1 MVEIYLKDIKNV
13 KDSTIQDLR
22 GARGGQGL
30 GSEPVQ
36 EETGHGF
43 DAHNATGWAMS
54 VSTAQSAASGGAGDT
69 RVPSR
74 SRGSCRKASCWTPV
88 LKCQKEQDL

>member
-36 EETGHGF
+36 EETGHGC
-43 DAHNATGWAMS
+43 DAHNATS
-54 VSTAQSAASGGAGDT
+54 
-69 RVPSR
+69 
-74 SRGSCRKASCWTPV
+74 
-88 LKCQKEQDL
+88 